1 MYRKYLRNLV
11 EWKDSPERKP
21 LMIRGARQV
30 GKKYLVKNIFAEQHL
45 KGKCSYA
52 RAVRIRHLS
61 YRIKAGIR
69 FREYSSR
76 TMLRQS
82 SPPGGISLFF
92 WSGKG
97 SSEFGFIVA
106 CRNYVIPIDVKK
118 GRGTI
123 NSMGRF
129 RDNNSFDFA
138 IKVPSNNYSFDET
151 QRILTVPFYEFPF
164 LADELAENKDPLGRR
179 ICQGAYVP
187 DDRFDKETGK
197 GTGG

>member
-1 MYRKYLRNLV
+1 MFICQSGADPTSFISNQGRNTLSGV
-11 EWKDSPERKP
+11 FFENYVATE
-21 LMIRGARQV
+21 LTAR
-30 GKKYLVKNIFAEQHL
+30 
-45 KGKCSYA
+45 
-52 RAVRIRHLS
+52 
-61 YRIKAGIR
+61 
-69 FREYSSR
+69 
-76 TMLRQS
+76 
-82 SPPGGISLFF
+82 GISLFF